1 MVSIRHL
8 VDETRHRCEGKL
20 AYFEIA
26 IVSKNRP
33 VFPVPLCVLLLS
45 LALLAVP
52 AVLGL
57 DCSEEFISSAIAD
70 YENATVNYVYAVA
83 EGDSFGIPSLAFP
96 DNATNL
102 PAVCAVGVNVK
113 SSEDSSYNF
122 GLFLPD
128 TIWNSRFLATGN
140 GGFGGGINWYANGPD
155 IDTDTVML
163 LTFVSQAGHGHILA
177 LRIRDHGTCILPDSR
192 IQDARL
198 TWFWYHSRQT
208 LATMRRQLVLVIG
221 G

>member
-1 MVSIRHL
+1 MP
-8 VDETRHRCEGKL
+8 
-20 AYFEIA
+20 
-26 IVSKNRP
+26 SKNHLEMSRY
-33 VFPVPLCVLLLS
+33 LS

-102 PAVCAVGVNVK
+102 PAVCAVGINVK

-128 TIWNSRFLATGN
+128 TTWNSRFLATGN
-140 GGFGGGINWYANGPD
+140 GGFGGGINW
-155 IDTDTVML
+155 
-163 LTFVSQAGHGHILA
+163 
-177 LRIRDHGTCILPDSR
+177 
-192 IQDARL
+192 
-198 TWFWYHSRQT
+198 
-208 LATMRRQLVLVIG
+208 
-221 G
+221 